1 MKTNSMI
8 LIGNTGGEIRIHE
21 GDGKTFATFSVA
33 TTDTYKDDGGEWQ
46 SKETVWHPIIA
57 FNPTLVQSLKS
68 FKTGTR
74 LRIEGELSYRPFEV
88 QLPDGQTVTKRE
100 VSVIARKVE
109 QMPLVKKAPKQEAD
123 AA

>member
-1 MKTNSMI
+1 MKCNNVI

-21 GDGKTFATFSVA
+21 GNGKPFATFSVA

-46 SKETVWHPIIA
+46 SKEPVWHSIIA
-57 FNPTLVQSLKS
+57 FNPLLVQSLKS

-74 LRIEGELSYRPFEV
+74 LHIEGELSYRPFEV
-88 QLPDGQTVTKRE
+88 QLPDGKTVTKME
-100 VSVIARKVE
+100 ASIIARKVE
-109 QMPLVKKAPKQEAD
+109 QAPLVKKAPRKEAD

>member
-1 MKTNSMI
+1 MKVNNVI

-21 GDGKTFATFSVA
+21 GDGKPFATFSIA

-46 SKETVWHPIIA
+46 SKETVWHPVIA
-57 FNPTLVQSLKS
+57 FSPALVQSLKS

-100 VSVIARKVE
+100 ASVIARKAE
-109 QMPLVKKAPKQEAD
+109 QAPLVKKAPRKEAD